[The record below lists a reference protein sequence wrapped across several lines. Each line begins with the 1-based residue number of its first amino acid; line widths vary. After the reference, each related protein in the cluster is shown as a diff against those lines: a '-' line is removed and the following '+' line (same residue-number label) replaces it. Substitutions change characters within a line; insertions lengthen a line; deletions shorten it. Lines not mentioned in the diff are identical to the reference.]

1 MQSPQAIRAV
11 IFDLGGV
18 VLDSPIEVFL
28 EFEARHGLAPG
39 FLGKVVV
46 GSGEH
51 GAWAKLERGEL
62 DLAAFYRAFD
72 AEIADAGAS
81 VSSESLMAA
90 VAGRTQVRSSMIEAV
105 RRIRASGRKVG
116 ALTNNWVSDDGQYER
131 MQALAREFDAFIES
145 CKVGLRKPDPRIY
158 EIACEALGVA
168 PAEAVFLDDIGSNL
182 KAARALGMYTVK
194 VRRPEAALAELGS
207 VLGLALA

>member
-1 MQSPQAIRAV
+1 MVASQAIRAV

-18 VLDSPIEVFL
+18 VLDSPLEVFL
-28 EFEARHGLAPG
+28 DFEARHGLARG
-39 FLGKVVV
+39 FLGTVVV
-46 GSGEH
+46 RSGEH

-62 DLAAFYRAFD
+62 HLGAFYSAFD
-72 AEIADAGAS
+72 AEIAAAGAS
-81 VSSESLMAA
+81 VSSESLMAE
-90 VAGRTQVRSSMIEAV
+90 VAGRSQVRWPMIEAV

-116 ALTNNWVSDDGQYER
+116 ALTNNWVSDDGQYDR

-194 VRRPEAALAELGS
+194 VTRPEAALAELGG
-207 VLGLALA
+207 VLGLTLA

>member
-1 MQSPQAIRAV
+1 MQSSQGIRAV

-28 EFEARHGLAPG
+28 EFEARHGLVPG
-39 FLGKVVV
+39 FLGRVVV

-62 DLAAFYRAFD
+62 DLGAFYRAFD
-72 AEIADAGAS
+72 AEIAAAGANL
-81 VSSESLMAA
+81 SSASLMAE
-90 VAGRTQVRSSMIEAV
+90 VAGRTQVRWQMIEAV

-158 EIACEALGVA
+158 EIACEALGVS
-168 PAEAVFLDDIGSNL
+168 PAEAAFLDDIGYNL

-194 VRRPEAALAELGS
+194 VTRPEAALAELGTI
-207 VLGLALA
+207 LGLSLA